1 MTSRVR
7 RSWSRVPE
15 LDGRY
20 ALITGASRGIGR
32 ACALELAA
40 AGAAIAVNYRSDA
53 DGAAAVVTE
62 IEAAGGRAMAFAADV
77 AVAEEAHALVAR
89 CEDEL
94 GEIDALVCNAG
105 ITRDNLIAR
114 ISTQDFDDV
123 IATNL
128 GGAFHVCQAAAR
140 RMLRRRRGAIVTM
153 SSIVGIHG
161 NAGQTNYSASKAGL
175 IGLTKSLA
183 KEIGSR
189 GVRVNCIAPGYVAT
203 ELTGVLPDSA
213 REALLAST
221 PLGRLG
227 EPEDIARCVRFLVSD
242 AASFVTGAVLA
253 VDGGLGM

>member
-1 MTSRVR
+1 
-7 RSWSRVPE
+7 VPE
-15 LDGRY
+15 LDGRI

-32 ACALELAA
+32 ACALELAS
-40 AGAAIAVNYRSDA
+40 AGAAVAVNYRSDA
-53 DGAAAVVTE
+53 EGAAAVVQE
-62 IEAAGGRAMAFAADV
+62 IEAAGGRALALAADV
-77 AVAEEAHALVAR
+77 ADAEQAHGLVAR

-114 ISTQDFDDV
+114 ISAQDYEDV

-128 GGAFHVCQAAAR
+128 GGAFYTCQAAAR

-153 SSIVGIHG
+153 SSIVGVHV
-161 NAGQTNYSASKAGL
+161 NAGQTNFSASKAGL

-183 KEIGSR
+183 REIGSR
-189 GVRVNCIAPGYVAT
+189 GVRVNCIAPGYIAT
-203 ELTGVLPDSA
+203 DLTGVLPESA
-213 REALLAST
+213 REALLSST

>member
-1 MTSRVR
+1 
-7 RSWSRVPE
+7 VPE
-15 LDGRY
+15 LDGRI

-32 ACALELAA
+32 ASALELAS
-40 AGAAIAVNYRSDA
+40 AGAAVGVNFRSDA
-53 DGAAAVVTE
+53 AGAAAVVGE
-62 IEAAGGRAMAFAADV
+62 IEAAGGRALALQADI
-77 AVAEEAHALVAR
+77 ANPEEAAALVAR

-114 ISTQDFDDV
+114 ISPQDFDDV

-128 GGAFHVCQAAAR
+128 GGAFYVCQASAR

-183 KEIGSR
+183 REIGSR
-189 GVRVNCIAPGYVAT
+189 GVRVNCIAPGYIAT
-203 ELTGVLPDSA
+203 ELTDVLPEDA
-213 REALLAST
+213 RGALLAST

-227 EPEDIARCVRFLVSD
+227 EPEDVARCVRFLVSD
-242 AASFVTGAVLA
+242 AAGFVTGAVLA

>member
-1 MTSRVR
+1 M
-7 RSWSRVPE
+7 PE
-15 LDGRY
+15 LDGRV

-40 AGAAIAVNYRSDA
+40 AGAAVAVNYRSDA
-53 DGAAAVVTE
+53 AGAAAVVAE
-62 IEAAGGRAMAFAADV
+62 IERAGGRAVALGADV
-77 AVAEEAHALVAR
+77 ALAEEAHALVAR

-114 ISTQDFDDV
+114 ISTQDFDAV

-128 GGAFHVCQAAAR
+128 GGAFHVCQAGAR

-203 ELTGVLPDSA
+203 ELTGVLPESA

>member
-1 MTSRVR
+1 
-7 RSWSRVPE
+7 VPE
-15 LDGRY
+15 LDGRI

-32 ACALELAA
+32 ATALELAA

-53 DGAAAVVTE
+53 SGAAEVVAE
-62 IEAAGGRAMAFAADV
+62 IAAAGGRALALQADV
-77 AVAEEAHALVAR
+77 AKPDEAAALVGR

-114 ISTQDFDDV
+114 ISPEDFDAV

-140 RMLRRRRGAIVTM
+140 RMLRRRRGSIVTM

-189 GVRVNCIAPGYVAT
+189 GVRVNCIAPGYIAT
-203 ELTGVLPDSA
+203 ELTDVLPDSA
-213 REALLAST
+213 RDSLLAAT

-242 AASFVTGAVLA
+242 ASGFVTGAVLA

>member
-1 MTSRVR
+1 MRARAGRRRRR
-7 RSWSRVPE
+7 RSR
-15 LDGRY
+15 
-20 ALITGASRGIGR
+20 
-32 ACALELAA
+32 
-40 AGAAIAVNYRSDA
+40 VNYRSDA
-53 DGAAAVVTE
+53 DGAAAVVAE
-62 IEAAGGRAMAFAADV
+62 IEAAGGRASAFGADV

-140 RMLRRRRGAIVTM
+140 RMLRRRRGSIVTM

-189 GVRVNCIAPGYVAT
+189 GVRVNCIAPGYIAT
-203 ELTGVLPDSA
+203 ELTDVLPEGA

-227 EPEDIARCVRFLVSD
+227 EPEDVARCVRFLASD
-242 AASFVTGAVLA
+242 ASSFVTGAVLA

>member
-1 MTSRVR
+1 
-7 RSWSRVPE
+7 VPE
-15 LDGRY
+15 LDGRF

-32 ACALELAA
+32 ACALELAS

-53 DGAAAVVTE
+53 DGAAAVVAE
-62 IEAAGGRAMAFAADV
+62 IEAAGGRAMAFGADV

-140 RMLRRRRGAIVTM
+140 RMLRRRRGSIVTM

-189 GVRVNCIAPGYVAT
+189 GVRVNCIAPGYIAT
-203 ELTGVLPDSA
+203 DLTDVLPDAS
-213 REALLAST
+213 REALLSST

-242 AASFVTGAVLA
+242 ASSFVTGAVLA

>member
-1 MTSRVR
+1 M
-7 RSWSRVPE
+7 PE
-15 LDGRY
+15 LDGRV
-20 ALITGASRGIGR
+20 ALVTGASRGIGR
-32 ACALELAA
+32 ATALELAS
-40 AGAAIAVNYRSDA
+40 AGAAVGVNYRSDEA
-53 DGAAAVVTE
+53 GAAAVVGE
-62 IEAAGGRAMAFAADV
+62 IEAAGGRALALQADV
-77 AVAEEAHALVAR
+77 ARPEEAAALVAR

-94 GEIDALVCNAG
+94 GEIDGLVCNAG

-114 ISTQDFDDV
+114 ISPEDFDAV

-128 GGAFHVCQAAAR
+128 GGTFHVCQAAGR
-140 RMLRRRRGAIVTM
+140 RMLRRRRGSIVTM

-189 GVRVNCIAPGYVAT
+189 GVRVNCIAPGYIST
-203 ELTGVLPDSA
+203 ELTDVLPETA
-213 REALLAST
+213 REALLGAT

-242 AASFVTGAVLA
+242 ASGFVTGAVLA

>member
-1 MTSRVR
+1 M
-7 RSWSRVPE
+7 PE
-15 LDGRY
+15 LDGRI

-32 ACALELAA
+32 ATALELAA
-40 AGAAIAVNYRSDA
+40 AGAAIGVNYRSDA
-53 DGAAAVVTE
+53 AGAAEVVGA
-62 IEAAGGRAMAFAADV
+62 IEAAGGRALALQADV
-77 AVAEEAHALVAR
+77 AKPEEAAALVAR
-89 CEDEL
+89 CEEEL
-94 GEIDALVCNAG
+94 GE
-105 ITRDNLIAR
+105 TRRAR
-114 ISTQDFDDV
+114 VQRRHHARQPHRAHHARGLRRV

-140 RMLRRRRGAIVTM
+140 RMLRRRRGSIVTM

-189 GVRVNCIAPGYVAT
+189 GVRVNCIAPGYIAT
-203 ELTGVLPDSA
+203 ELTDVLPESA
-213 REALLAST
+213 REALLGAT

-242 AASFVTGAVLA
+242 ASGFVTGAVLA

>member
-1 MTSRVR
+1 
-7 RSWSRVPE
+7 VP
-15 LDGRY
+15 
-20 ALITGASRGIGR
+20 R
-32 ACALELAA
+32 AGS
-40 AGAAIAVNYRSDA
+40 AG
-53 DGAAAVVTE
+53 
-62 IEAAGGRAMAFAADV
+62 ADV
-77 AVAEEAHALVAR
+77 AVAEQAHALVAR

-94 GEIDALVCNAG
+94 GELDAVVCNAG

-140 RMLRRRRGAIVTM
+140 RMLRRRRGSIVTM

-189 GVRVNCIAPGYVAT
+189 GVRVNCIAPGYIAT
-203 ELTGVLPDSA
+203 ELTGVLPDTA
-213 REALLAST
+213 RDALLSST

-242 AASFVTGAVLA
+242 ASSFVTGAVLA

>member
-1 MTSRVR
+1 
-7 RSWSRVPE
+7 VPE
-15 LDGRY
+15 LDGRI

-32 ACALELAA
+32 ACALELAS
-40 AGAAIAVNYRSDA
+40 AGAAVAVNYRSDA
-53 DGAAAVVTE
+53 AGATAVVDE
-62 IEAAGGRAMAFAADV
+62 IERAGGRAVALGADV
-77 AVAEEAHALVAR
+77 AIAEEAHALVAR

-128 GGAFHVCQAAAR
+128 GGAFHVCQAGAR

-203 ELTGVLPDSA
+203 ELTGVLPEGA
-213 REALLAST
+213 RDALLAST

>member
-1 MTSRVR
+1 
-7 RSWSRVPE
+7 VPE
-15 LDGRY
+15 LDGRT

-32 ACALELAA
+32 ATALELAA
-40 AGAAIAVNYRSDA
+40 AGAAIGVNYRTDA
-53 DGAAAVVTE
+53 AGAEAVVGE
-62 IEAAGGRAMAFAADV
+62 IMAAGGRALALEADV
-77 AVAEEAHALVAR
+77 ADPESAAALVAR

-105 ITRDNLIAR
+105 ITRDNLMAR
-114 ISTQDFDDV
+114 ISPQDFNDV

-128 GGAFHVCQAAAR
+128 GGTFHVCQAAGR

-153 SSIVGIHG
+153 SSIVGLHG

-183 KEIGSR
+183 KEIGAR
-189 GVRVNCIAPGYVAT
+189 GVRVNCIAPGYIAT
-203 ELTGVLPDSA
+203 ELTDVLPESA

-227 EPEDIARCVRFLVSD
+227 QPEDIARCVRFLVSD
-242 AASFVTGAVLA
+242 AAGFVTGAVLS

>member
-1 MTSRVR
+1 
-7 RSWSRVPE
+7 VPE
-15 LDGRY
+15 LDGRI

-32 ACALELAA
+32 ATALELAA
-40 AGAAIAVNYRSDA
+40 AGATIGVNYRSDES
-53 DGAAAVVTE
+53 GAHDVVAAV
-62 IEAAGGRAMAFAADV
+62 EAAGGKALALQADIASPDEAA
-77 AVAEEAHALVAR
+77 ALVAR

-114 ISTQDFDDV
+114 ISPEDFDAV

-128 GGAFHVCQAAAR
+128 GGAFYVCQAGAR
-140 RMLRRRRGAIVTM
+140 RMLRRRRGSIVTM

-189 GVRVNCIAPGYVAT
+189 GVRVNCIAPGYIST
-203 ELTGVLPDSA
+203 ELTDVLPDSA
-213 REALLAST
+213 RDALLAAT

-242 AASFVTGAVLA
+242 ASGFVTGAVLA

>member
-1 MTSRVR
+1 
-7 RSWSRVPE
+7 VPE
-15 LDGRY
+15 LDGRI

-32 ACALELAA
+32 ATALELAA
-40 AGAAIAVNYRSDA
+40 AGAAIGVNYRSDA
-53 DGAAAVVTE
+53 AGADAVVAE
-62 IEAAGGRAMAFAADV
+62 IAAAGGRALALGADV
-77 AVAEEAHALVAR
+77 ADPEQAAALVAR
-89 CEDEL
+89 CEEEL

-105 ITRDNLIAR
+105 ITRDNLMAR
-114 ISTQDFDDV
+114 ITPKDFDEV

-128 GGAFHVCQAAAR
+128 GGTFHVCQAAGR

-175 IGLTKSLA
+175 IWLTRSLA

-189 GVRVNCIAPGYVAT
+189 GVRVNCIAPGYIST
-203 ELTGVLPDSA
+203 ELTDVLPEAA
-213 REALLAST
+213 REALLSST

-227 EPEDIARCVRFLVSD
+227 EPEDVARCVRFLVSD
-242 AASFVTGAVLA
+242 AAGFVTGAVLS

>member
-1 MTSRVR
+1 M
-7 RSWSRVPE
+7 PE
-15 LDGRY
+15 LDGRI
-20 ALITGASRGIGR
+20 ALVTGASRGIGR

-40 AGAAIAVNYRSDA
+40 AGAAVGVNYRSDTA
-53 DGAAAVVTE
+53 GAAAVVAE
-62 IEAAGGRAMAFAADV
+62 IEAAGGRALALEADV
-77 AVAEEAHALVAR
+77 ADADAAHALVTR

-94 GEIDALVCNAG
+94 GELDALVCNAG

-114 ISTQDFDDV
+114 ISRQDFDDV

-128 GGAFHVCQAAAR
+128 GGAFHVCQAASR

-189 GVRVNCIAPGYVAT
+189 GVRVNCIAPGYIAT
-203 ELTGVLPDSA
+203 ELTGVLPESA
-213 REALLAST
+213 RDALLAST

-242 AASFVTGAVLA
+242 AAAFVTGAVLA

>member
-1 MTSRVR
+1 MTSPAR
-7 RSWSRVPE
+7 RSWSQVPE
-15 LDGRY
+15 LDGRF

-53 DGAAAVVTE
+53 DGAAAVVAE
-62 IEAAGGRAMAFAADV
+62 IEAAGGRATAFGADV

-94 GEIDALVCNAG
+94 GELDALVCNAG

-140 RMLRRRRGAIVTM
+140 RMLRRRRGSIVTM

-189 GVRVNCIAPGYVAT
+189 GVRVNCIAPGYIAT
-203 ELTGVLPDSA
+203 ELTDVLPEGA

-227 EPEDIARCVRFLVSD
+227 EPEDVARCVRFLASD
-242 AASFVTGAVLA
+242 ASRFVTGAVLA

>member
-1 MTSRVR
+1 
-7 RSWSRVPE
+7 VPE
-15 LDGRY
+15 LDGRI

-32 ACALELAA
+32 ATALELAA
-40 AGAAIAVNYRSDA
+40 AGAAVGVNYRSDA
-53 DGAAAVVTE
+53 EGAAAVVAE
-62 IEAAGGRAMAFAADV
+62 ITAAGARALALQADV
-77 AVAEEAHALVAR
+77 ADPESAAALVAR

-94 GEIDALVCNAG
+94 GDIDVLVCNAG
-105 ITRDNLIAR
+105 ITRDNLMAR
-114 ISTQDFDDV
+114 ISPEDFNDV

-128 GGAFHVCQAAAR
+128 GGTFHVCQAAGR

-189 GVRVNCIAPGYVAT
+189 GVRVNCIAPGYIET
-203 ELTGVLPDSA
+203 DLTDVLPESA

-227 EPEDIARCVRFLVSD
+227 RPEDVARCVRFLVSD
-242 AASFVTGAVLA
+242 AAGFVTGAVLS

>member
-1 MTSRVR
+1 
-7 RSWSRVPE
+7 VPE
-15 LDGRY
+15 LDGRI

-32 ACALELAA
+32 ATALELAA
-40 AGAAIAVNYRSDA
+40 AGAAICVNYRSDA
-53 DGAAAVVTE
+53 DGAKEVVGA
-62 IEAAGGRAMAFAADV
+62 IEDAGGRALALQADV
-77 AVAEEAHALVAR
+77 AIAEQATALVAR
-89 CEDEL
+89 CEEEL

-114 ISTQDFDDV
+114 ITPEDFDAV

-128 GGAFHVCQAAAR
+128 GGAFYVCQAAAR
-140 RMLRRRRGAIVTM
+140 RMLRRRRGSIVTM

-189 GVRVNCIAPGYVAT
+189 GVRVNGIAPGYIST
-203 ELTGVLPDSA
+203 ELTDVLPESA
-213 REALLAST
+213 REGLLGAT

-242 AASFVTGAVLA
+242 ASGFVTGAVLA

>member
-1 MTSRVR
+1 M
-7 RSWSRVPE
+7 PE
-15 LDGRY
+15 LDGRI

-32 ACALELAA
+32 ATALELAA
-40 AGAAIAVNYRSDA
+40 AGAAVGVNYRSDA
-53 DGAAAVVTE
+53 AGAAAVVDE
-62 IEAAGGRAMAFAADV
+62 IMAAGGRALAVEAEVADPESAAS
-77 AVAEEAHALVAR
+77 LVAR

-105 ITRDNLIAR
+105 ITRDNLMAR
-114 ISTQDFDDV
+114 ISAKDFDDV

-128 GGAFHVCQAAAR
+128 GGAFHVCQAAGR

-189 GVRVNCIAPGYVAT
+189 GVRVNCIAPGYIAT
-203 ELTGVLPDSA
+203 ELTDVLPDSA

-242 AASFVTGAVLA
+242 AASFVTGAVLS

>member
-1 MTSRVR
+1 
-7 RSWSRVPE
+7 VPE
-15 LDGRY
+15 LDGRI

-32 ACALELAA
+32 ATALELAS
-40 AGAAIAVNYRSDA
+40 AGAAIGVNYRSDA
-53 DGAAAVVTE
+53 AGAAAVVGE
-62 IEAAGGRAMAFAADV
+62 IEAAGGRALALQADV
-77 AVAEEAHALVAR
+77 ANPEEASALVAR

-114 ISTQDFDDV
+114 IGPQDFEDV

-128 GGAFHVCQAAAR
+128 GGAFYVCQASAR

-189 GVRVNCIAPGYVAT
+189 GVRVNCIAPGYIST
-203 ELTGVLPDSA
+203 ELTDVLPAEA
-213 REALLAST
+213 RGALLTST

-227 EPEDIARCVRFLVSD
+227 EPEDVARCVRFLVSD
-242 AASFVTGAVLA
+242 AAGFVTGAVLA

>member
-1 MTSRVR
+1 M
-7 RSWSRVPE
+7 PE
-15 LDGRY
+15 LDGRI

-53 DGAAAVVTE
+53 DGAAAVVAE
-62 IEAAGGRAMAFAADV
+62 IEAAGGRALALGADV
-77 AVAEEAHALVAR
+77 GLAEEAHALVAR

-128 GGAFHVCQAAAR
+128 GGTFHVCQAVAR

-153 SSIVGIHG
+153 SSIVGVHG

-203 ELTGVLPDSA
+203 ELTGVLPESA
-213 REALLAST
+213 REALLGST

-242 AASFVTGAVLA
+242 ASSFVTGAVLA

>member
-1 MTSRVR
+1 M
-7 RSWSRVPE
+7 PE
-15 LDGRY
+15 LDGRI

-32 ACALELAA
+32 ATALELAA
-40 AGAAIAVNYRSDA
+40 AGAAIGVNYRSDA
-53 DGAAAVVTE
+53 AGADAVVAE
-62 IEAAGGRAMAFAADV
+62 IAAAGGRALALGADV
-77 AVAEEAHALVAR
+77 ADPEQAAALVAR

-105 ITRDNLIAR
+105 ITRDNLMAR
-114 ISTQDFDDV
+114 ITPKDFDDV

-128 GGAFHVCQAAAR
+128 GGTFHVCQAAGR

-189 GVRVNCIAPGYVAT
+189 GVRVNCIAPGYIST
-203 ELTGVLPDSA
+203 ELTDVLPEAA
-213 REALLAST
+213 REALLSST

-227 EPEDIARCVRFLVSD
+227 EPEDVARCVRFLVSD
-242 AASFVTGAVLA
+242 AAGFVTGAVLS